1 VGTMSKGMALTLGYE
16 RSGGWPPSRH
26 ESCLT
31 KFSPPARQREHWVRT
46 GKTFSSEGQILGI
59 LAPAGTVSVV
69 KPGEQND
76 PALIGVLKTF
86 AGRMNTNYTMVD
98 QHPFSILTSRR
109 AS

>member
-1 VGTMSKGMALTLGYE
+1 LAAKPTRELPDQIFSSGKTTGTL
-16 RSGGWPPSRH
+16 
-26 ESCLT
+26 
-31 KFSPPARQREHWVRT
+31 VRT